1 MLATILP
8 LLENQLSA
16 LADAW
21 LSKGANAVEL
31 WSGAC
36 LLACWPPD
44 SADRPATASIT
55 APILVGG
62 SEVGLLR
69 VAGVSGG
76 AAQQRLATDAALIA
90 RLGHLEHEQENMVA
104 ELIEIQD
111 QLLVVYDLTQ
121 SACYHTY
128 YEEIGEVLD
137 CLTREITRMLDVEG
151 CFMLVRS
158 GEQLHLAC
166 HPPSLNEALPDTLV
180 EQVLL
185 NENELLLNGSSSE
198 ITLPPRIECL
208 FYSPFQMRTTTTA
221 GLGLLNKA
229 GGFASPDLKLAR
241 AVAEQ
246 AGTRIE
252 NFLLHQENLKQTR
265 MQTEMEMARQVQQR
279 LLPQQVPE
287 VAGLDMHAAWRPARQ
302 ASGDFYDFIQ
312 RPDHPFIF
320 TLGDVSGKGMPAA
333 LITVEALT
341 ELRSQARVLLDP
353 NPASIMSSLNEV
365 LYDDFTRAE
374 MLATIFIGQYDPV
387 CCELRY
393 TNAGHAPVISCPAD
407 GPARLLKA
415 SAPPIG
421 VLSMLSYQNETLI
434 LNPDDLL
441 IVATD
446 GFNESFNGD
455 GDMFGY
461 ERLLQQVEKVRHAPA
476 HEIIRSLFAAVDEFT
491 GYTRTHHTL
500 THHTLD
506 DDQAIIVLK
515 GTGTS
520 TGVCVSRS
528 TTIRLDL
535 PALPASL
542 DILAAAIE
550 TILKQHTTLEDP
562 EKTIYETRL
571 AIHELCVN
579 IIEHAYGGARE
590 KTTGYIA
597 LTITLIPFPHRLIV
611 ETYDTGEPFDPSR
624 VPEPELLGERGRGL
638 QLIRALMDEVSYLA
652 RNEQTWH
659 TTKGQPWQT
668 EVRKPPQPGRNCWY
682 LVKLL

>member
-21 LSKGANAVEL
+21 LSQGANAVEL

-69 VAGVSGG
+69 VSGVSGG
-76 AAQQRLATDAALIA
+76 ATQQRLATDAALIA
-90 RLGHLEHEQENMVA
+90 RL
-104 ELIEIQD
+104 
-111 QLLVVYDLTQ
+111 
-121 SACYHTY
+121 
-128 YEEIGEVLD
+128 
-137 CLTREITRMLDVEG
+137 
-151 CFMLVRS
+151 
-158 GEQLHLAC
+158 
-166 HPPSLNEALPDTLV
+166 
-180 EQVLL
+180 
-185 NENELLLNGSSSE
+185 
-198 ITLPPRIECL
+198 
-208 FYSPFQMRTTTTA
+208 
-221 GLGLLNKA
+221 
-229 GGFASPDLKLAR
+229 
-241 AVAEQ
+241 
-246 AGTRIE
+246 
-252 NFLLHQENLKQTR
+252 
-265 MQTEMEMARQVQQR
+265 
-279 LLPQQVPE
+279 
-287 VAGLDMHAAWRPARQ
+287 
-302 ASGDFYDFIQ
+302 
-312 RPDHPFIF
+312 
-320 TLGDVSGKGMPAA
+320 
-333 LITVEALT
+333 
-341 ELRSQARVLLDP
+341 
-353 NPASIMSSLNEV
+353 
-365 LYDDFTRAE
+365 
-374 MLATIFIGQYDPV
+374 
-387 CCELRY
+387 
-393 TNAGHAPVISCPAD
+393 
-407 GPARLLKA
+407 
-415 SAPPIG
+415 
-421 VLSMLSYQNETLI
+421 
-434 LNPDDLL
+434 
-441 IVATD
+441 
-446 GFNESFNGD
+446 
-455 GDMFGY
+455 
-461 ERLLQQVEKVRHAPA
+461 
-476 HEIIRSLFAAVDEFT
+476 
-491 GYTRTHHTL
+491 
-500 THHTLD
+500 D

-515 GTGTS
+515 GTRTS
-520 TGVCVSRS
+520 SGVCVSRS

-550 TILKQHTTLEDP
+550 TILKQYTALEDP

-597 LTITLIPFPHRLIV
+597 MTITLIPFPHRLIV

-624 VPEPELLGERGRGL
+624 VPEPDLLGERGRGL